1 MHERLLDVVDHPG
14 LGTTLNP
21 ISLSR
26 KTSSLSKVFSIIE
39 VLSKGTQLCK
49 PEMTARQINL

>member
-14 LGTTLNP
+14 LGTTLNL

-39 VLSKGTQLCK
+39 VLSKGTQL
-49 PEMTARQINL
+49 RQIKNILV